1 MSQENEKLDP
11 DYQPWRLMLETVRGA
26 SHERKKLPNQDYGDF
41 YQPNENKLPII
52 LAISDG
58 HGSAKSFRSDRG
70 SRFAV
75 ETAME
80 LLKGLVDQ
88 ESDRENISAV
98 KDYVNDK
105 LPQKIV
111 SKWKE
116 KVDGDLKNNDFTSEE
131 LDNLEKEEGIKVRQ
145 SLEDNK
151 KDRKYVVYGATLL
164 AVLLTEDYNLYL
176 QLGDGDILSVDIWGK
191 TTRPIVK
198 DENMIANETYS
209 LCMKDAWQYINNHF
223 VTYTQESKRPM
234 ILVCTDGYAN
244 SFDREEKFIKIGK
257 DYLDMIR
264 QQTFDEVA
272 SQLQSFLEQTSQ
284 AGSGDDITFGLIKQ
298 IDSQDTGDNFK
309 LFKKVLEE
317 NNAELQQI
325 REKSKENVKK
335 DDMQQFTNVLNQIIE
350 TQSNQ
355 MERLVKNFS
364 NSLQD
369 LQKIFVEASESQSK
383 KLEYIEKCVQN
394 LTEQKSQDLNSIN
407 NTNKNKEVE
416 ITKTQS
422 QVTQTKI
429 KKKLDF
435 LQTGL
440 ITTIVLV
447 AISIGTNIA
456 TAIWLLPPKSSSS
469 NNPELKPSKPLETS
483 TPKVSP
489 SPKTTPLT
497 SPKPS
502 PSS

>member
-131 LDNLEKEEGIKVRQ
+131 LENLEKEEGIKVRQ

-298 IDSQDTGDNFK
+298 IDLQDTSDSIK
-309 LFKKVLEE
+309 LFNKVTREKI
-317 NNAELQQI
+317 QQI
-325 REKSKENVKK
+325 EDKYVQK
-335 DDMQQFTNVLNQIIE
+335 DDIQHFVNEIIE
-350 TQSNQ
+350 TSSNQ
-355 MERLVKNFS
+355 TERLVRNFS
-364 NSLQD
+364 NLLQD
-369 LQKIFVEASESQSK
+369 WQKSLIELSEFQSK
-383 KLEYIEKCVQN
+383 KLEDIEKCLQN

-407 NTNKNKEVE
+407 NTNKNKEVK

-469 NNPELKPSKPLETS
+469 NNPELKPSEPLETS